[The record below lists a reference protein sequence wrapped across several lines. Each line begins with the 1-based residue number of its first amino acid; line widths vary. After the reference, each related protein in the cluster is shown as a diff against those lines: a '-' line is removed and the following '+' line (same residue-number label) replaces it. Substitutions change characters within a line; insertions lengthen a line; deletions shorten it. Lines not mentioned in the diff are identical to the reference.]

1 MSPAGTAE
9 RMAHRFH
16 HRPWFHFEN
25 PGRPSGTCNVLR
37 IEPGIE
43 MPGYCHRVA
52 PRRQMPIAPIVH
64 PKMNTGGAIPM
75 TMDGIFLTIPDIFL
89 GMEIISMVKGTVTLV
104 KAVLSMVMKMTSL
117 TMADISLVMKM
128 ILLTMAEISMVMK
141 MNSLTMPAIS
151 LVVGMISLVMEI
163 ISMVMEMAGFP
174 LPAPRR
180 EPVFTRQKRAN
191 TP

>member
-1 MSPAGTAE
+1 
-9 RMAHRFH
+9 MAHRFH

-43 MPGYCHRVA
+43 MCRAIV
-52 PRRQMPIAPIVH
+52 IASLRDGKCPLPAIVQ

-128 ILLTMAEISMVMK
+128 NSLTMAEISMVMK